1 MVMVMET
8 RVKRGGE
15 IGDMGADMGA
25 DMVASPVKY
34 EVR

>member
-1 MVMVMET
+1 MVMET

-15 IGDMGADMGA
+15 IGDMGADM
-25 DMVASPVKY
+25 VASPVKY